1 LGINSNPHPR
11 DENVQALLR
20 NTHYERE
27 RVRRANYDDSGV
39 GTMLDRYSNLEQIC
53 SIADHF
59 WTRNRDFGT
68 NLRNLVT
75 FCLSHYAI
83 LRGESARAME
93 LPDLHCVRLENEGYG
108 DCYALVLVM
117 RQGKM
122 NQFGR
127 IEISA
132 CLRNQEVAV
141 CPMELL
147 LSISSGGGILKENL
161 FLLLKPVDVGMIS
174 NC

>member
-1 LGINSNPHPR
+1 VGKSTVDAYTSAIVDLYTLQCRLGINSNPHPR

-27 RVRRANYDDSGV
+27 RVRRANYDDRGV
-39 GTMLDRYSNLEQIC
+39 GTMLDGYSNLEQIC

-93 LPDLHCVRLENEGYG
+93 LPELHCVRLENEGYG

-117 RQGKM
+117 RQGKT
-122 NQFGR
+122 NRDF
-127 IEISA
+127 
-132 CLRNQEVAV
+132 CLFTKQGSRGLPNGS
-141 CPMELL
+141 CCF
-147 LSISSGGGILKENL
+147 L
-161 FLLLKPVDVGMIS
+161 FLLAVAY
-174 NC
+174 